1 MSAPHDL
8 DRRLDD
14 WLAGRAVPCTR
25 ALDRGRPRPRRHA
38 SAAARP
44 AGGPAPRPDGLGR
57 ARHGR
62 AALGAARGGA
72 GAAARGGA
80 GGGHG
85 RRPVPAATR
94 RRAAA
99 AVDLAGPI
107 RGAVGVGRPS
117 PARRA
122 RSRAPRRPTI
132 RVDLVDDIG
141 GRAYVEITD
150 HSGTLV
156 RARSGQ
162 SSEAGPATG
171 DIGANNLAG
180 DPASIVLSWVGC
192 PSDTRH
198 VLTIAADRRTM
209 TLDQP
214 VCQGDTLGVDR
225 VLVLT
230 FDSAVPAADVD
241 VSIRHT
247 GG

>member
-1 MSAPHDL
+1 MDL
-8 DRRLDD
+8 L
-14 WLAGRAVPCTR
+14 
-25 ALDRGRPRPRRHA
+25 
-38 SAAARP
+38 
-44 AGGPAPRPDGLGR
+44 
-57 ARHGR
+57 
-62 AALGAARGGA
+62 
-72 GAAARGGA
+72 
-80 GGGHG
+80 
-85 RRPVPAATR
+85 
-94 RRAAA
+94 
-99 AVDLAGPI
+99 
-107 RGAVGVGRPS
+107 
-117 PARRA
+117 
-122 RSRAPRRPTI
+122 
-132 RVDLVDDIG
+132 DDIG
-141 GRAYVEITD
+141 GHAYVEITD

-162 SSEAGPATG
+162 PSEAGPATG

-230 FDSAVPAADVD
+230 FDSAAPAADVD
-241 VSIRHT
+241 VSIKHS